1 MRLATYGFAD
11 GDRAARIEG
20 DTVVDLGR
28 REPLAELLAPE
39 LAARL
44 DGDGPRQPLDR
55 ARLRA
60 PIPAPPAF
68 LGVGLNYRDHAR
80 ETGRALGSTP
90 ALFAKGHGAVAAP
103 FATIASPFAS
113 LDYEGELGVVIGR
126 RCHRIG
132 AAAAADHVAGY
143 VVVNDV
149 TVRELVTPDAVLL
162 GKGGAGH
169 GPFGPWLTTA
179 DAVPDPHDL
188 ALTTHVNGELRQS
201 SSTRELHRG
210 VFELIAWLA
219 AALVLEPG
227 TVIATGSPG
236 GSGVGFAP
244 PRWLVAGDVVRV
256 AIERLGAIEQRVV
269 AA

>member
-1 MRLATYGFAD
+1 M
-11 GDRAARIEG
+11 
-20 DTVVDLGR
+20 VVDLGR
-28 REPLAELLAPE
+28 AEPLAALLGQ
-39 LAARL
+39 RL
-44 DGDGPRQPLDR
+44 DHDGPRQPLDPL
-55 ARLRA
+55 RLRP

-80 ETGRALGSTP
+80 EVGRTLGAMP
-90 ALFAKGHGAVAAP
+90 PVFAKGQGAVAPP
-103 FATIASPFAS
+103 FGTIASPFPS
-113 LDYEGELGVVIGR
+113 LDYEGELGIVIGR

-132 AAAAADHVAGY
+132 EGDAADHIAGY

-149 TVRELVTPDAVLL
+149 TVRELVTPDTVML

-179 DAVPDPHDL
+179 DEVADPHDL

-210 VFELIAWLA
+210 VFALVAWLA

-236 GSGVGFAP
+236 GSGAGFAP
-244 PRWLVAGDVVRV
+244 PRWLVPGDVVRV